1 MKKYEKKVGTS
12 RKVLGKSRKGV
23 GLFEKVLGKSM
34 KNYEKV

>member
-1 MKKYEKKVGTS
+1 MKKQEKVGTS

-34 KNYEKV
+34 NNYEKV